1 MAVGV
6 QLIEMKTA
14 AEAPKKGQT
23 LYSYLIQFKA
33 KKKFYLTIFMK
44 RNNNRGVNQSN
55 IFSEIIMCLSK
66 KSKIAL
72 ILIMI
77 TASACF
83 AQKWKGIVKGIEGRT
98 GGNNNSQAIEKNEPK
113 ETNNAKKNTAKL
125 SNNPQVQKKAA
136 YLTKAEVALNSK
148 DYNTAAENYNKAAK
162 TKLPSNVDKS
172 DADILNT
179 WTKEIYARLQYQNIK
194 SLKNR

>member
-1 MAVGV
+1 M

-83 AQKWKGIVKGIEGRT
+83 AQKWKGIVKGIESRT

>member
-1 MAVGV
+1 M

-33 KKKFYLTIFMK
+33 KKNFYLTISMK
-44 RNNNRGVNQSN
+44 RNTNRAIKQSN
-55 IFSEIIMCLSK
+55 IFSEFIMCLSK
-66 KSKIAL
+66 KLKTAL

-136 YLTKAEVALNSK
+136 YFTKAEVALNSK

>member
-1 MAVGV
+1 MQV
-6 QLIEMKTA
+6 IEMKTA

-33 KKKFYLTIFMK
+33 KKNFYLTISMK
-44 RNNNRGVNQSN
+44 RNNNRAIKQSN
-55 IFSEIIMCLSK
+55 TFSEIIMCLSK
-66 KSKIAL
+66 KSKTAL

>member
-1 MAVGV
+1 M

-14 AEAPKKGQT
+14 AEAPKKGT
-23 LYSYLIQFKA
+23 NI
-33 KKKFYLTIFMK
+33 IFILDSVQSK
-44 RNNNRGVNQSN
+44 EKVLLDNFHEKNNNRGVNQSN
-55 IFSEIIMCLSK
+55 IFSELIMCLSK

-83 AQKWKGIVKGIEGRT
+83 AQKWKGIVKGIESRT

>member
-1 MAVGV
+1 M

-14 AEAPKKGQT
+14 AEAPKKGTNIIFILDSVQSKEKV
-23 LYSYLIQFKA
+23 LLDNFHE
-33 KKKFYLTIFMK
+33 KKY
-44 RNNNRGVNQSN
+44 NRGVNQSN

-83 AQKWKGIVKGIEGRT
+83 AQKWKGIVKGIESRT

>member
-1 MAVGV
+1 M

-44 RNNNRGVNQSN
+44 RNTNRDIKQSN

-83 AQKWKGIVKGIEGRT
+83 AQKWKGIVKGIESRT

>member
-1 MAVGV
+1 M

-33 KKKFYLTIFMK
+33 KKKFYLTISMK
-44 RNNNRGVNQSN
+44 RNTNRDVKKSN

-83 AQKWKGIVKGIEGRT
+83 AQKWKGIVKGIESRT

-125 SNNPQVQKKAA
+125 SNNPQVHRKKPLKNDLNGFNC
-136 YLTKAEVALNSK
+136 YILMVSETLHCFKAIKPMLFVNVAFS
-148 DYNTAAENYNKAAK
+148 
-162 TKLPSNVDKS
+162 
-172 DADILNT
+172 
-179 WTKEIYARLQYQNIK
+179 LQYIAKLLQNVAILLL
-194 SLKNR
+194 SITIL

>member
-1 MAVGV
+1 M

-33 KKKFYLTIFMK
+33 KKNFYLTISMK
-44 RNNNRGVNQSN
+44 RNTNRAIKQSN
-55 IFSEIIMCLSK
+55 IFSEFIMCLSK
-66 KSKIAL
+66 KLKTAL

>member
-1 MAVGV
+1 M

-33 KKKFYLTIFMK
+33 KKKFYLTISMK
-44 RNNNRGVNQSN
+44 RNNNRDIKQSN
-55 IFSEIIMCLSK
+55 IFSELIMCLSK

-83 AQKWKGIVKGIEGRT
+83 AQKWKGIEGRT

-113 ETNNAKKNTAKL
+113 ETSNAKKNTAKL

>member
-1 MAVGV
+1 MQV
-6 QLIEMKTA
+6 IEMKTA

-33 KKKFYLTIFMK
+33 KKNFYLTISMK
-44 RNNNRGVNQSN
+44 RNTNRAIKQSN
-55 IFSEIIMCLSK
+55 IFSEFIMCLSK
-66 KSKIAL
+66 KLKTAL

>member
-1 MAVGV
+1 M

-33 KKKFYLTIFMK
+33 KKNFYLTISMK
-44 RNNNRGVNQSN
+44 RNTNRVIKQSN
-55 IFSEIIMCLSK
+55 IFSEFIMCLSK
-66 KSKIAL
+66 KLKTAL

>member
-1 MAVGV
+1 M

-33 KKKFYLTIFMK
+33 KKNFYLTISMK
-44 RNNNRGVNQSN
+44 RNTNRAIKQSN
-55 IFSEIIMCLSK
+55 IFSEFIMCLSK
-66 KSKIAL
+66 KLKTAL

-179 WTKEIYARLQYQNIK
+179 WTKEIYARLQYQNVK

>member
-1 MAVGV
+1 MQV
-6 QLIEMKTA
+6 IEMKTA

-33 KKKFYLTIFMK
+33 KKNFYLTISMK
-44 RNNNRGVNQSN
+44 RNTNRAIKQSN
-55 IFSEIIMCLSK
+55 IFSEFIMCLSK
-66 KSKIAL
+66 KLKTAL

-83 AQKWKGIVKGIEGRT
+83 AQKWKGIVKGIEGRA

-179 WTKEIYARLQYQNIK
+179 WTKEIYARLQYQNVK

>member
-1 MAVGV
+1 M

>member
-1 MAVGV
+1 MQV
-6 QLIEMKTA
+6 IEMKTA

-33 KKKFYLTIFMK
+33 KKNFYLTISMK
-44 RNNNRGVNQSN
+44 RNNNRAIKQSN
-55 IFSEIIMCLSK
+55 TFSEIIMCLSK
-66 KSKIAL
+66 KSKTAL

-179 WTKEIYARLQYQNIK
+179 WTKEIYARLQYQNVK

>member
-1 MAVGV
+1 MQV
-6 QLIEMKTA
+6 IEMKTA

-33 KKKFYLTIFMK
+33 KKNFYLTISMK
-44 RNNNRGVNQSN
+44 RNTNRAIKQSN
-55 IFSEIIMCLSK
+55 IFSEFIMCLSK
-66 KSKIAL
+66 KLKTAL

-179 WTKEIYARLQYQNIK
+179 WTKEIYARLQYQNVK

>member
-1 MAVGV
+1 
-6 QLIEMKTA
+6 
-14 AEAPKKGQT
+14 
-23 LYSYLIQFKA
+23 
-33 KKKFYLTIFMK
+33 MK

-55 IFSEIIMCLSK
+55 IFSELIMCLSK

-83 AQKWKGIVKGIEGRT
+83 AQKWKGIVKGIESRT
-98 GGNNNSQAIEKNEPK
+98 SGNNNSQAIEKNEPK

-179 WTKEIYARLQYQNIK
+179 WTKEIYARLQYQNVK

>member
-1 MAVGV
+1 MQV
-6 QLIEMKTA
+6 IEMKTA

-33 KKKFYLTIFMK
+33 KKNFYLTISMK
-44 RNNNRGVNQSN
+44 RNTNRAIKQSN
-55 IFSEIIMCLSK
+55 IFSEFIMCLSK
-66 KSKIAL
+66 KLKTAL

-83 AQKWKGIVKGIEGRT
+83 AQKWKGIVKGIESRT

-148 DYNTAAENYNKAAK
+148 DYNTATENYNKAAK

>member
-1 MAVGV
+1 MQV
-6 QLIEMKTA
+6 IEMKTA

-33 KKKFYLTIFMK
+33 KKNFYLTISMK
-44 RNNNRGVNQSN
+44 RNNNRDIKQSN

-66 KSKIAL
+66 KSKTAL

-113 ETNNAKKNTAKL
+113 EMNNAKKNTAKL

>member
-1 MAVGV
+1 M

-23 LYSYLIQFKA
+23 LYSYLIQLKA
-33 KKKFYLTIFMK
+33 KKKFYLTISMK
-44 RNNNRGVNQSN
+44 RNNNRDIKQSN

-83 AQKWKGIVKGIEGRT
+83 AQKWKGIVKGIESRT

>member
-1 MAVGV
+1 M

-33 KKKFYLTIFMK
+33 KKNFYLTISMK
-44 RNNNRGVNQSN
+44 RNTNRDIKQSN

-66 KSKIAL
+66 KLKTAL

-179 WTKEIYARLQYQNIK
+179 WTKEIYARLQYQNVK

>member
-1 MAVGV
+1 M

-33 KKKFYLTIFMK
+33 KKKFYLIISMK
-44 RNNNRGVNQSN
+44 RNNNRDIKQSN

-83 AQKWKGIVKGIEGRT
+83 AQKWKGIVKGIESRT

-125 SNNPQVQKKAA
+125 SNNPQVQKKAT

>member
-1 MAVGV
+1 M

-33 KKKFYLTIFMK
+33 KKNFYLTISMK
-44 RNNNRGVNQSN
+44 RNTNRAIKQYN
-55 IFSEIIMCLSK
+55 IFSEFIMCLSK
-66 KSKIAL
+66 KSKTAL

-148 DYNTAAENYNKAAK
+148 DYNTAAENYNKATK

-179 WTKEIYARLQYQNIK
+179 WTKEIYARLQYQNVK